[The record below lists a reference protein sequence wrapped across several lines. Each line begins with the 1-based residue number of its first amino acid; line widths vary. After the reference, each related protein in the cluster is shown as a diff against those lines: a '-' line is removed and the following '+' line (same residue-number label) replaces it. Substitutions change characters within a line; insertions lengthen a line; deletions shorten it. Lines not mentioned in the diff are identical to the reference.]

1 MKIYVITAFPQ
12 FFKSPLETSILKK
25 GIEKCKIYVEIVDLR
40 EFSTEKHKKVDE
52 YPYGGGPGMVLMVEP
67 IFNAISK
74 IKEKNQNSKIK
85 IILVSPQGEK
95 LNQSKI
101 RELSKE
107 EILIIICGHYKGVD
121 ERVKRFIDEEISV
134 GDYILSGGEL
144 PSLIIIDSITRIIPG
159 VIGDIDSANSDSFET
174 GLLDHPHYTKPR
186 DFKGE
191 KVPEILLSG
200 NHKEIEKWRKRMS
213 YINTTK
219 NRSDLLESENRK
231 ES

>member
-74 IKEKNQNSKIK
+74 IKEKNQNSKSK

-219 NRSDLLESENRK
+219 NRSDLLESEK
-231 ES
+231 

>member
-1 MKIYVITAFPQ
+1 
-12 FFKSPLETSILKK
+12 
-25 GIEKCKIYVEIVDLR
+25 
-40 EFSTEKHKKVDE
+40 
-52 YPYGGGPGMVLMVEP
+52 MVEP

-231 ES
+231 ESW